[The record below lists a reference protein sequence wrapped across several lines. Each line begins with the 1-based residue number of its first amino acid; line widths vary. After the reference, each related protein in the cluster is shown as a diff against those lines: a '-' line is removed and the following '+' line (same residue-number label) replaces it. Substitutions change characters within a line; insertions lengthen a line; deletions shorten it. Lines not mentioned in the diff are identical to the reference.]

1 MRLKEPPISD
11 KLPVSTFLLHRE
23 WYKIDYTYQREAG
36 TWGLGDEQYF
46 VDTILRGLGMPPI
59 FIHKKGN
66 GKFIVDGQQ
75 RLNTIWRFKDGKIEL
90 GERYSAD
97 IIKENDGS
105 GKYDELKKGF
115 QQRFDE
121 YPIPIIY
128 LEGYSDEEIRD
139 MFRRLQAGKPL
150 TVGER
155 LNAYAGQIV
164 PTMRTLGSHR
174 FFSDIIPLKLKRYRN
189 RQLAAI
195 FMYLEHDGIKDIS
208 PRSLYEF
215 FIKYSE
221 LGTGSN
227 VYRKVVKVLN
237 YLVKAFKEK
246 TGQLDK
252 GSWIVNIYLLTSH
265 LMDNYVMRRQE
276 NNLKEFLKE
285 FYNEVWDAEDSGDK
299 ELVRFD
305 FANSSGTTSE
315 KNIKTRYNIMLRRF
329 IEQYNPQRLDE
340 ERLFSHKQKLD
351 IYNRD
356 GGVCQICSRHLAFGN
371 SKTHYHHKD
380 KFIEGGRTQ
389 TEKGLLVC
397 RDCHLRE
404 IHGKISK

>member
-1 MRLKEPPISD
+1 MKLKEPPIFD
-11 KLPVSTFLLHRE
+11 KLPASTFLLHRE
-23 WYKIDYTYQREAG
+23 WYKIDYTYQREAD

-46 VDTILRGLGMPPI
+46 IDTILKGLGMPPI

-66 GKFIVDGQQ
+66 EKFIVDGQQ

-90 GERYSAD
+90 GEKYSLD

-105 GKYDELKKGF
+105 RKYDELKKGY

-121 YPIPIIY
+121 YPVPIIY
-128 LEGYSDEEIRD
+128 LEGYNDEEIRD

-155 LNAYAGQIV
+155 LNAYAGEIV
-164 PTMRTLGSHR
+164 PTMRTLGNHR
-174 FFSDIIPLKLKRYRN
+174 FFNDIIPMKLKRYRN
-189 RQLAAI
+189 YQLAAI

-208 PRSLYEF
+208 PRNLYEF
-215 FIKYSE
+215 FTKYWEIS
-221 LGTGSN
+221 TSSN
-227 VYRKVVKVLN
+227 VYRRVVKVLN
-237 YLVKAFKEK
+237 YLVKAFKKK

-265 LMDNYVMRRQE
+265 LMDNYVMRKQE
-276 NNLKEFLKE
+276 NNLKEFFKK
-285 FYNEVWDAEDSGDK
+285 FYDEIWDAEDSGDK

-315 KNIKTRYNIMLRRF
+315 KNIKIRYDLMLKRF

-340 ERLFSHKQKLD
+340 ERLFSHKQKLE
-351 IYNRD
+351 IYDRD
-356 GGVCQICSRHLAFGN
+356 GGVCQICSKHLTFGD

-397 RDCHLRE
+397 RGCHLKK
-404 IHGKISK
+404 IHGKKSK